1 MNVLSE
7 RVFAENDAP
16 RDVRV
21 VPPATRAYA
30 LAIAELGE
38 RLEAGANFDSIME
51 ALERAAAAAFSRV
64 RIDAVL
70 VPGPLDQA
78 EPSDVVLHAF
88 SVYAVLLEMKG
99 LMIVDPGFGPRGRTW
114 DVLDANQLVW
124 RTMQTIDDRE
134 RAALWEECWE
144 LICRMKA
151 ENGGHGHHAQRVA
164 RYVSGDSA
172 AQAVLRKTRPALFEE
187 LEAARARLSPVPW
200 RREVLERA
208 RLPATL

>member
-7 RVFAENDAP
+7 RLFAENDAP

-21 VPPATRAYA
+21 VPPATMGYA

-51 ALERAAAAAFSRV
+51 ALDRAAASAFSRV

-70 VPGPLDQA
+70 VPGPLDLA

-88 SVYAVLLEMKG
+88 SVFAVLLEMKG

-124 RTMQTIDDRE
+124 RTMQTVDDRE
-134 RAALWEECWE
+134 RAALWKECWE
-144 LICRMKA
+144 LTSRMKA

-164 RYVSGDSA
+164 RYVAGDSA
-172 AQAVLRKTRPALFEE
+172 ARDVLKRTSPAIV
-187 LEAARARLSPVPW
+187 EAMETAGARLSPVPW